1 MTWLII
7 WDQLAQNLFLG
18 SRTEGQGIF
27 LILDNFIVFYSLY
40 STYEI
45 LFVKSEARVLDLCY
59 GMTSVWAQVAH
70 N

>member
-45 LFVKSEARVLDLCY
+45 LFVKSEARVLDLRY